1 MVYLRLQALP
11 SLLPTGVCKGFE
23 KNQGLTINRYKYIY
37 IHTHIYIYICI
48 HTYTQGFYKRREAF
62 IRVIADNDIRLLF
75 HV

>member
-37 IHTHIYIYICI
+37 IHTHIYIYIYA
-48 HTYTQGFYKRREAF
+48 YTRTHKVSTREEKHS
-62 IRVIADNDIRLLF
+62 LE
-75 HV
+75 